1 MVPHRVLSVPT
12 FSKAQTD
19 QNAGNHGDQHLYG
32 KFIIVIYSLH
42 DNYPF
47 FLLINRSII
56 YYKTYKFNLKFTIYC
71 NCSVSFFY
79 CHDIKKSNSQ

>member
-47 FLLINRSII
+47 F
-56 YYKTYKFNLKFTIYC
+56 
-71 NCSVSFFY
+71 
-79 CHDIKKSNSQ
+79 